1 MRGLLRTLGAG
12 LLLALLMR
20 PPAAWRVRPAAHF
33 WWLLLAG
40 VGMSI
45 VRDRFAQPEPMS
57 FYGEGIQGD
66 ALNALLM
73 LAAAALV
80 GAWSGQRVLTW
91 SLAVLASA
99 TGLWIAALVEA
110 ARWALHQYQ
119 PSNLGIELVFTA
131 IICVWWLLAWL
142 RLIAA
147 LLPQWGWW
155 RHAVAALISASLTLV
170 PFFLIE
176 PARYWYPDFDDA
188 DAEYADAEPEEDTRS
203 VRGSAE
209 QLIYRQPEMVAQAVQ
224 QLAPQTPGVSDAYLL
239 AFGGDANEDVFRNE
253 VEYAQTLF
261 AQRFGMQQ
269 RTLVLLNNPDTTD
282 NTPLATLSNL
292 RLALAGIGARMD
304 RREDLL
310 VLFMTTHGSE
320 DHQLFVDLQPLP
332 LDWIDPTDLRAALD
346 AAGIDWRVVIV
357 AACYSG
363 GFVESL
369 ATPMS
374 LVITAA
380 RADRPSFGCGSDAEL
395 TYFGRAFL
403 VEALNR
409 TTSLPAAFELAREAV
424 AQREKDDD
432 FEPSEPQMA
441 MGALI
446 GPRLQAWSRQLT
458 PAKEVVFVPAVPK
471 TDCGQSK
478 TPCP

>member
-1 MRGLLRTLGAG
+1 MLGLLRTLGAG
-12 LLLALLMR
+12 LLLALLRR
-20 PPAAWRVRPAAHF
+20 PPTAWRIRPAAHF
-33 WWLLLAG
+33 WWLLPVSVG
-40 VGMSI
+40 VSI
-45 VRDRFAQPEPMS
+45 VRDRLVQPEPVS
-57 FYGEGIQGD
+57 FYADGIQGD
-66 ALNALLM
+66 AFGALLM

-99 TGLWIAALVEA
+99 AGLWIAALVEA
-110 ARWALHQYQ
+110 ARWTLLQYQ
-119 PSNLGIELVFTA
+119 PNNLGVELAFTLA
-131 IICVWWLLAWL
+131 ICVWWLLAWL
-142 RLIAA
+142 RLLTA

-155 RHAVAALISASLTLV
+155 RCAAAALTSASLTLA

-188 DAEYADAEPEEDTRS
+188 DAEYADAEPAQDIRS
-203 VRGSAE
+203 VNGSAE
-209 QLIYRQPEMVAQAVQ
+209 ELIYRQPAMVQQAVDR
-224 QLAPQTPGVSDAYLL
+224 LAPGTPGVTDAYLL
-239 AFGGDANEDVFRNE
+239 AFGGDGNEDVFRNE

-261 AQRFGMQQ
+261 AQRFGMQD
-269 RTLVLLNNPDTTD
+269 RTLTLLNNPDTTD
-282 NTPLATLSNL
+282 DTALATLSNL

-304 RREDLL
+304 RKEDLL

-320 DHQLFVDLQPLP
+320 DHELFVDLQPLP
-332 LDWIDPTDLRAALD
+332 LDWINPADLRAALD
-346 AAGIDWRVVIV
+346 GAGIDWRVVIV

-363 GFVESL
+363 GFIDSL

-403 VEALNR
+403 VEALNQ

-424 AQREKDDD
+424 DQREKDDD
-432 FEPSEPQMA
+432 FEPSDPQIA
-441 MGALI
+441 LGALI
-446 GPRLQAWSRQLT
+446 GPHLQDWTRQLS
-458 PAKEVVFVPAVPK
+458 PAAKVAFVPAVPK
-471 TDCGQSK
+471 TDCTESK
-478 TPCP
+478 APCP

>member
-1 MRGLLRTLGAG
+1 MLGLARTLGAG

-20 PPAAWRVRPAAHF
+20 PPVAWRIRPASQF
-33 WWLLLAG
+33 WWLLPVSMGL
-40 VGMSI
+40 SI
-45 VRDRFAQPEPMS
+45 VRDRLAQPEPVS
-57 FYGEGIQGD
+57 FYTDGIQGD
-66 ALNALLM
+66 ALSAMLT

-99 TGLWIAALVEA
+99 AGLWIAALVEV
-110 ARWALHQYQ
+110 ARWTLQQYA
-119 PSNLGIELVFTA
+119 PNNLGVELAFTA
-131 IICVWWLLAWL
+131 AICVWWPLAWL
-142 RLIAA
+142 RLIAT

-155 RHAVAALISASLTLV
+155 RRAAAALTSATLTLA

-176 PARYWYPDFDDA
+176 PARYWYPDFDDSN
-188 DAEYADAEPEEDTRS
+188 AEYADPQPAEDNRS
-203 VRGSAE
+203 VKGSAE
-209 QLIYRQPEMVAQAVQ
+209 QLIYRQAAMVSAAVSQ
-224 QLAPQTPGVSDAYLL
+224 IAPGTPGVSDAFLL
-239 AFGGDANEDVFRNE
+239 AFGADANEDVFRNE

-261 AQRFGMQQ
+261 AGRFGMQQ
-269 RTLVLLNNPDTTD
+269 RTLVLLNNPDTTAA
-282 NTPLATLSNL
+282 TPLATLSNL

-304 RREDLL
+304 RKEDLL

-320 DHQLFVDLQPLP
+320 DHQLFVDLQPLA
-332 LDWIDPTDLRAALD
+332 LDWINPTDLRAALD
-346 AAGIDWRVVIV
+346 GAGIDWRVVIV

-363 GFVESL
+363 GFIDAL

-403 VEALNR
+403 VEALNQ
-409 TTSLPAAFELAREAV
+409 TTSLPAAFELARDAV
-424 AQREKDDD
+424 ARREKDDD
-432 FEPSEPQMA
+432 FEASEPQIA

-446 GPRLQAWSRQLT
+446 SPRLQAWTRQL
-458 PAKEVVFVPAVPK
+458 PPSGAIAFVPAVPK
-471 TDCGQSK
+471 AACTQTK
-478 TPCP
+478 EPCP

>member
-1 MRGLLRTLGAG
+1 MFGLLRTLGAG
-12 LLLALLMR
+12 LLLALVLR
-20 PPAAWRVRPAAHF
+20 PPVAWRIRPAAHF
-33 WWLLLAG
+33 WWLLLVSAG
-40 VGMSI
+40 LSV
-45 VRDRFAQPEPMS
+45 VRDRLAQPEPVS
-57 FYGEGIQGD
+57 FYADGIQGD
-66 ALNALLM
+66 ALSALLM

-99 TGLWIAALVEA
+99 AGLWIAALVEV
-110 ARWALHQYQ
+110 ARWAVQQYE
-119 PSNLGIELVFTA
+119 PNNLGVELAFTA
-131 IICVWWLLAWL
+131 TICVWWLLAWL
-142 RLIAA
+142 RLITA

-155 RHAVAALISASLTLV
+155 RQAVAALTSASLTLV

-176 PARYWYPDFDDA
+176 PARYWYPDLDDA
-188 DAEYADAEPEEDTRS
+188 NAGYADAQPEDIRS
-203 VRGSAE
+203 VKGSAE
-209 QLIYRQPEMVAQAVQ
+209 ELIYRQPALVEQAVQ
-224 QLAPQTPGVSDAYLL
+224 QLAPGTPGVTDAYLL

-282 NTPLATLSNL
+282 DTPLATLSNL

-304 RREDLL
+304 RKEDLL

-320 DHQLFVDLQPLP
+320 DHQLFIDLQPLA
-332 LDWIDPTDLRAALD
+332 LDWIDPTALRGALD
-346 AAGIDWRVVIV
+346 GAGIDWRVVIV

-363 GFVESL
+363 GFIDSL

-374 LVITAA
+374 LIITAA

-403 VEALNR
+403 VDALNQ
-409 TTSLPAAFELAREAV
+409 TTSLPAAFDLAREAV

-432 FEPSEPQMA
+432 FEASEPQMA

-446 GPRLQAWSRQLT
+446 GPRLQAWTSQLP
-458 PAKEVVFVPAVPK
+458 PAAKVAFVPAVPK
-471 TDCGQSK
+471 EACVQTK
-478 TPCP
+478 EPCP